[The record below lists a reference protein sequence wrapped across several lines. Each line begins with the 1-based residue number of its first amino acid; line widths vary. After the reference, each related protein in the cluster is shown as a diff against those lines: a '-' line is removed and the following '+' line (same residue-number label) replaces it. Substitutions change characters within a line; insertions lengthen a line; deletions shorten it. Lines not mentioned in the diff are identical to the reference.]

1 MFCIKLSYNL
11 GKIIIFCLKDVS
23 VGVANKTIR
32 IKEKIRK
39 FENKLELK

>member
-1 MFCIKLSYNL
+1 MILAL
-11 GKIIIFCLKDVS
+11 L